1 MSKVVIVADPATGS
15 VIFPSNNNPEW
26 GYVKL
31 AQTRTMIDENGFL
44 NKRVLRSIIKAPI
57 VILQEMNYKGGQ
69 VLEGTLVIKEQLEPF
84 NKKDPERDIKIA
96 GKTGI
101 ICRVGDQPIYR
112 KTLYRSNPDQ
122 QDILLEHT
130 NKEELRT
137 AYQIAIENSV
147 STKEFDI

>member
-96 GKTGI
+96 G
-101 ICRVGDQPIYR
+101 
-112 KTLYRSNPDQ
+112 
-122 QDILLEHT
+122 
-130 NKEELRT
+130 
-137 AYQIAIENSV
+137 
-147 STKEFDI
+147 